1 MPRLQLLF
9 CAAVWTAV
17 NGALASSQATQRL
30 AAWVTGS
37 GGDVSRVAIRDVDG
51 IRGVAIGAEKISPLE
66 TEFMVVPA
74 ALALS
79 DDLDELI
86 NRSPLAEKLGRA
98 SLNLLQ
104 PDAHLAL
111 RLLHE
116 KSLGQNSPWA
126 DYISLL
132 PDHVHVARHLSDEA
146 LLACRSDFLLKQA
159 MLARNYASGVHS
171 TLLRLVGSEDANEGA
186 VSPVGFSVDELGWAL
201 DMVHSRS
208 FSVDAGVRGLRRYM
222 VPLIDMLNHSPEAG
236 CAFTYDDTDEPPSFV
251 VELPEGKGL
260 EPPASG
266 EQLWLDYGA
275 QTSEELW
282 LMYGFVPS
290 RPSPHDRVSL
300 LGAYGSADL
309 EGMLGDEAML
319 EEKRA
324 LLASCRYDPPREFE
338 LTGRSVDPGVISAL
352 RLIFLSP
359 GELENVCSGNWNRPL
374 LHAPVSFA
382 NERGVAQ
389 ALKAR
394 LLGLLAV
401 DGTTLAEDR
410 EQLAFL
416 GGAVDAAAARKDGKD
431 DAEKGEEALEASTKS
446 SSVFDLLDTIEAE
459 EEAEEAAAEEAVE
472 EAMRREEMRCAV
484 QLRANRKT
492 LLTECVALLD
502 GFLRDL
508 ERAEA
513 KGDDVKVP
521 NLHDAFDDYMPNI
534 RLT

>member
-1 MPRLQLLF
+1 
-9 CAAVWTAV
+9 
-17 NGALASSQATQRL
+17 
-30 AAWVTGS
+30 
-37 GGDVSRVAIRDVDG
+37 
-51 IRGVAIGAEKISPLE
+51 
-66 TEFMVVPA
+66 
-74 ALALS
+74 
-79 DDLDELI
+79 
-86 NRSPLAEKLGRA
+86 
-98 SLNLLQ
+98 
-104 PDAHLAL
+104 
-111 RLLHE
+111 
-116 KSLGQNSPWA
+116 
-126 DYISLL
+126 
-132 PDHVHVARHLSDEA
+132 
-146 LLACRSDFLLKQA
+146 
-159 MLARNYASGVHS
+159 
-171 TLLRLVGSEDANEGA
+171 
-186 VSPVGFSVDELGWAL
+186 
-201 DMVHSRS
+201 
-208 FSVDAGVRGLRRYM
+208 
-222 VPLIDMLNHSPEAG
+222 
-236 CAFTYDDTDEPPSFV
+236 
-251 VELPEGKGL
+251 
-260 EPPASG
+260 
-266 EQLWLDYGA
+266 
-275 QTSEELW
+275 
-282 LMYGFVPS
+282 
-290 RPSPHDRVSL
+290 
-300 LGAYGSADL
+300 
-309 EGMLGDEAML
+309 ML

-492 LLTECVALLD
+492 LVHQMISRLD
-502 GFLRDL
+502 GFLGSVDGAGAD
-508 ERAEA
+508 EEA
-513 KGDDVKVP
+513 PLP
-521 NLHDAFDDYMPNI
+521 NLLAHLDDYMPGI
-534 RLT
+534 RLV